1 MIQIRQGV
9 FETNSSSTHS
19 ITIAPESDFNKW
31 KNGDVYLNEAWW
43 SVSNNPNEDKTF
55 LTKDEAIN
63 LLESCEYY
71 KGNENL
77 SDMSDAEINEVF
89 RNWEIYTFENYWS
102 DYLESYEERYATEHG
117 DVVVAFGQYGY
128 GY

>member
-31 KNGDVYLNEAWW
+31 KNGDVYLNDGWW
-43 SVSNNPNEDKTF
+43 SSSNNSNRDKTF

-63 LLESCEYY
+63 LLGSYEYY
-71 KGNENL
+71 KRNKDLN
-77 SDMSDAEINEVF
+77 DMNDEELNEVF
-89 RNWEIYTFENYWS
+89 RDWDIYTFENYWS
-102 DYLESYEERYATEHG
+102 DYLESYEERYTTEHG

-128 GY
+128 DY

>member
-31 KNGDVYLNEAWW
+31 KNGEVYLNDGWW
-43 SVSNNPNEDKTF
+43 SSDDDPSKDKTF

-63 LLESCEYY
+63 LLGSYEYY
-71 KGNENL
+71 KRNEDLN
-77 SDMSDAEINEVF
+77 DMNDEELNEVF
-89 RNWEIYTFENYWS
+89 RDWDIYTFENYWD
-102 DYLESYEERYATEHG
+102 DYLEDYETHYTTEHG
-117 DVVVAFGQYGY
+117 DNIIVFGQYGY
-128 GY
+128 NG

>member
-31 KNGDVYLNEAWW
+31 KNGDVYLNDGWW
-43 SVSNNPNEDKTF
+43 SSSNDPNKDKTF

-63 LLESCEYY
+63 LLGSYEYY
-71 KGNENL
+71 KRNEDLN
-77 SDMSDAEINEVF
+77 DMNDEELNEVF
-89 RNWEIYTFENYWS
+89 GDWDIYTFENYWD
-102 DYLESYEERYATEHG
+102 DYLEDYETHYTTEHG
-117 DVVVAFGQYGY
+117 DDIIVFGQYGY
-128 GY
+128 NG

>member
-31 KNGDVYLNEAWW
+31 KNGDVYLNDGWW
-43 SVSNNPNEDKTF
+43 SSSNNSNRDKTF
-55 LTKDEAIN
+55 LTKDEAVN
-63 LLESCEYY
+63 LLGSYEYY
-71 KGNENL
+71 KRNKDLN
-77 SDMSDAEINEVF
+77 DMNDEELNEVF
-89 RNWEIYTFENYWS
+89 RDWDIYTFENYWN
-102 DYLESYEERYATEHG
+102 DYLESYEKHYTTEHG

-128 GY
+128 DY

>member
-19 ITIAPESDFNKW
+19 ITIASESDFNKW
-31 KNGDVYLNEAWW
+31 KNGDVYLNDGWW
-43 SVSNNPNEDKTF
+43 SGSNNSNRDKTF
-55 LTKDEAIN
+55 LTKNEAIN
-63 LLESCEYY
+63 LLGSYEYY
-71 KGNENL
+71 KRNKDLN
-77 SDMSDAEINEVF
+77 DMNDEELNEVF
-89 RNWEIYTFENYWS
+89 RDWDIYTFENYWS
-102 DYLESYEERYATEHG
+102 DYLESYEERYTTKHG

>member
-31 KNGDVYLNEAWW
+31 KNGEVYLNEGWW
-43 SVSNNPNEDKTF
+43 DSSDGSNKDKTF

-63 LLESCEYY
+63 LLGSYEYY
-71 KGNENL
+71 KRNEDLN
-77 SDMSDAEINEVF
+77 DMNDEELNEVF
-89 RNWEIYTFENYWS
+89 RDWDIYTFENYWD
-102 DYLESYEERYATEHG
+102 DYLEDYETHYTTEHG
-117 DVVVAFGQYGY
+117 DDIIVFGQYGY
-128 GY
+128 NG